1 MKNEFMDRAINLSRE
16 HMNLGHGGPFGA
28 VIVKE
33 GTIIAEGW
41 NRVASTND
49 PTAHAEV
56 DAIRKACQVL
66 NSFELKG
73 CEMFSSCEPCPMCLS
88 AIYWSRIDRIYFANT
103 REDAAKINFD
113 DEFLYHEIT
122 KAINERKIPTIRLS
136 DEKAL
141 KVFEEWTQKMDKITY

>member
-33 GTIIAEGW
+33 GKIIAEGW

-66 NSFELKG
+66 NSFELKS
-73 CEMFSSCEPCPMCLS
+73 CEIFSSCEPCPMCLS

-122 KAINERKIPTIRLS
+122 KTINERKIPTIRLS
-136 DEKAL
+136 HEKAL